1 MGFFSLVGNFF
12 RNLWNMLCEIGK
24 AIYQKIVSFAKNVV
38 SFFQKPSRLEQLKQH
53 EGYIATVVK
62 ENLDN
67 GNVRIINCLYDK
79 NKEKVVNYEEDAYGY
94 ECEQMDP
101 ELARNFG
108 NKDMIILQ

>member
-24 AIYQKIVSFAKNVV
+24 AIYQKIVSFAKNVL
-38 SFFQKPSRLEQLKQH
+38 SFFQKPSRLKVLEQHK
-53 EGYIATVVK
+53 ETIAVTIK
-62 ENLDN
+62 ENLNN
-67 GNVRIINCLYDK
+67 GNVQLINCLYDTK
-79 NKEKVVNYEEDAYGY
+79 KEEVVNYEEDAYGY

>member
-12 RNLWNMLCEIGK
+12 RNLWDMLCNIGK
-24 AIYQKIVSFAKNVV
+24 TIYQKIVSFVKNVV
-38 SFFQKPSRLEQLKQH
+38 SFFQKPSRLEQLEQH
-53 EGYIATVVK
+53 KEYIATVIK

-67 GNVRIINCLYDK
+67 GKVRIINCLYDK
-79 NKEKVVNYEEDAYGY
+79 NKEKVVNYEEDAIGY
-94 ECEQMDP
+94 ELEQMDS

>member
-38 SFFQKPSRLEQLKQH
+38 SFFQKPSRLDQLRQH
-53 EGYIATVVK
+53 EETIAVAIK
-62 ENLDN
+62 EHLNN
-67 GNVRIINCLYDK
+67 GNTQIITCLYDTK
-79 NKEKVVNYEEDAYGY
+79 KEKVVNYEEDAYGY